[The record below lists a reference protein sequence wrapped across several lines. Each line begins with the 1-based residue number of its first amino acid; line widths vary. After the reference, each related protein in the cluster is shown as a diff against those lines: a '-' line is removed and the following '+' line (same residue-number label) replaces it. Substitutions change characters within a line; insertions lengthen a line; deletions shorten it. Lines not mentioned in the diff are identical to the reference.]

1 MGKKE
6 QFETEDYYPD
16 LTQPHFDEDWTVLTA
31 RPVVPLTKLNGRN
44 VNFGVLKLV
53 GAFGAAILLGALV
66 ALASVKL
73 RQEVASP
80 NNSVASEEAQPQDEP
95 VLDTAATEL
104 SATASSLEP
113 VETASPT
120 PEVIAKAPVRVTK
133 KKPIDK
139 EQSPIASGPGSLQQ
153 ISQEVLSQ
161 PRLVGQW
168 EEGRPR
174 RVDPRP
180 RRQSRFERQA
190 IKRRDLFRVGEIF
203 EGSRSNPE

>member
-1 MGKKE
+1 MEKKE

-31 RPVVPLTKLNGRN
+31 RPVVPLTKLSGRK

-80 NNSVASEEAQPQDEP
+80 KNSVATEEAQPPDEQ

-104 SATASSLEP
+104 SAASSLEA

-133 KKPIDK
+133 KRPIDK
-139 EQSPIASGPGSLQQ
+139 QPSPLASGPESLEQ

-161 PRLVGQW
+161 PRLVEQW

-174 RVDPRP
+174 RVDARS

-190 IKRRDLFRVGEIF
+190 IKRRDLFRIGEIF
-203 EGSRSNPE
+203 EGSRSNPN